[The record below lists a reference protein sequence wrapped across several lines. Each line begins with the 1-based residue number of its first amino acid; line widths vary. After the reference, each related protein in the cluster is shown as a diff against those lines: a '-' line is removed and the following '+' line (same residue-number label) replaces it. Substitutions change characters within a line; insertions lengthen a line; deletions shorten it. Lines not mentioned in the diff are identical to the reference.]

1 MTNLERLKL
10 RTGDPDEVVL
20 LDCLESAKSAI
31 LARRFPYQPWPTQE
45 VEVVVP
51 PVTGTDPETG
61 DTIVVTPGRTETQ
74 MVTVL
79 EPRYLDLQYRCAIDL
94 YNRTGAEGQVSH
106 SENGIS
112 RGWGAEWIS
121 QELLNE
127 VVPMCGV
134 VG

>member
-1 MTNLERLKL
+1 MTNLDRMRL
-10 RTGDPDEVVL
+10 RTNEPSDAVL
-20 LDCLESAKSAI
+20 MDCLESAKSAI
-31 LARRFPYQPWPTQE
+31 LARRYPYGEWPAQD
-45 VEVVVP
+45 VEMYIP
-51 PVTGTDPETG
+51 PVTDG
-61 DTIVVTPGRTETQ
+61 DGNIVTPGYTET
-74 MVTVL
+74 VKEAVL
-79 EPRYLDLQYRCAIDL
+79 EDRYLDLQYRCAIDL

>member
-1 MTNLERLKL
+1 MTNLERMRL
-10 RTGDPDEVVL
+10 RTNEADDAVL

-31 LARRFPYQPWPTQE
+31 LARRYPYSPWPTQE
-45 VEVVVP
+45 VEVAVP
-51 PVTGTDPETG
+51 PVTGTDPDTG
-61 DTIVVTPGRTETQ
+61 ETIVITPGHTETQ
-74 MVTVL
+74 TVYTL
-79 EPRYLDLQYRCAIDL
+79 EARYLDLQYRCAIDL

-134 VG
+134 IG